1 MSSYYALL
9 EVPSAAS
16 KEVIRKA
23 YHRLALKYHPDRNN
37 GDPAAAEKFKEISEA
52 YRVLSD
58 DAKRAAYDLRWQS
71 GHPQYEQ
78 AEYLHVETDLQQ
90 VKLNE
95 EVELLFS
102 FPGEGRSFRKPALQ
116 GWIITAGPSV
126 EYRFTDYEG
135 LRLRETVLH
144 YTICPL
150 QQGLLE
156 IPPASISFH
165 RHPVKSGSCA
175 VQVESN
181 TCYFDARR
189 EAGSCPC
196 LVKMHRTRVTSSSAY
211 RKTIIQQRLIVIPRS
226 DVAAW
231 YHKIGKV
238 MKFTFTVCGMA
249 WALLNDYSFFTG
261 LLGGSLAG
269 GLNVQ
274 LMYRIMGI
282 RPVFYYAH
290 HHPLVKEYEACGYHL
305 GAEPTEHLFSP
316 RTWAFL
322 KSLFI

>member
-1 MSSYYALL
+1 MSSYYSLL
-9 EVPSAAS
+9 EVPSTAS

-37 GDPAAAEKFKEISEA
+37 GDTAAAEKFKEISEA

-58 DAKRAAYDLRWQS
+58 DTKRAAYDLRWQT
-71 GHPQYEQ
+71 GYPQAEL

-95 EVELLFS
+95 EVELMFS
-102 FPGEGRSFRKPALQ
+102 FPGEGRSFRKPTLQ
-116 GWIITAGPSV
+116 GWIITAGPTV
-126 EYRFTDYEG
+126 EYRFTDYQG
-135 LRLRETVLH
+135 HRLRETVLH

-150 QQGLLE
+150 QEGRLQ

-165 RHPVKSGSCA
+165 RYPVNSVSCA

-181 TCYFDARR
+181 HCYFDTRR
-189 EAGSCPC
+189 EAGSRPC
-196 LVKMHRTRVTSSSAY
+196 LVKMYRTRVTSSSAY
-211 RKTIIQQRLIVIPRS
+211 RKTTTQQRLIVIPRS

-231 YHKIGKV
+231 YHTIGKV
-238 MKFTFTVCGMA
+238 MKITFTVCGMA
-249 WALLNDYSFFTG
+249 VALLHEYSIWAG
-261 LLGGSLAG
+261 LLGGSLVG
-269 GLNVQ
+269 GINVQ

-290 HHPLVKEYEACGYHL
+290 QHPLVKEYEACGYHL
-305 GAEPTEHLFSP
+305 GAEPTEHLFRP
-316 RTWAFL
+316 RTWGFL